1 MKLASIITIGGVAQC
16 SAIPARFRTSQRRN
30 SDASL
35 TEEIRT
41 SISDFGETD
50 SLVDASEFNLADL
63 DNDVF
68 GPEDGA
74 ELNSADDLVLP
85 GFKKEEIDAVLDD
98 YFEGLTDEELD
109 DRIENADLEKLFAEI
124 GESVAAA
131 EGTWLDDLGAALDQD
146 NDDAIEKLL
155 DEITD
160 DEIDELL
167 AVIEDAL
174 SVAGINTAENPAENS
189 AEIQEDSQQDST
201 EFEFNDGVFEMEV
214 NPRFASSQV

>member
-68 GPEDGA
+68 GPEDGT
-74 ELNSADDLVLP
+74 ELNSADDFIP
-85 GFKKEEIDAVLDD
+85 GLKMEDIDSLLD
-98 YFEGLTDEELD
+98 FEGLTEEELD

-174 SVAGINTAENPAENS
+174 SVAGINTAENS
-189 AEIQEDSQQDST
+189 AETQQDST
-201 EFEFNDGVFEMEV
+201 EFEFNDGVFEMDV

>member
-16 SAIPARFRTSQRRN
+16 SAIPARFRSSQRRN

-74 ELNSADDLVLP
+74 ELNDELVP
-85 GFKKEEIDAVLDD
+85 GLRNEDIDSFLDID
-98 YFEGLTDEELD
+98 GLTEEELD

-174 SVAGINTAENPAENS
+174 SVAGINTAENS
-189 AEIQEDSQQDST
+189 AETLEDSQQDST
-201 EFEFNDGVFEMEV
+201 EFEFNDGVFEMDV

>member
-41 SISDFGETD
+41 SISDFAETD
-50 SLVDASEFNLADL
+50 SLADASEFNLADL
-63 DNDVF
+63 ENDVF
-68 GPEDGA
+68 GPEDGSDDIFEA
-74 ELNSADDLVLP
+74 LQDDDLLS
-85 GFKKEEIDAVLDD
+85 DLDN
-98 YFEGLTDEELD
+98 LTQEELD
-109 DRIENADLEKLFAEI
+109 ARIENADLEKLFAEI

-174 SVAGINTAENPAENS
+174 SVAGISTEISQEESEINDES
-189 AEIQEDSQQDST
+189 AEIETSV
-201 EFEFNDGVFEMEV
+201 EFNDGVFEMDI

>member
-41 SISDFGETD
+41 SISDFAETD
-50 SLVDASEFNLADL
+50 SLADASEFNLADL
-63 DNDVF
+63 ENDVF
-68 GPEDGA
+68 GPEDGSDDIFEA
-74 ELNSADDLVLP
+74 LQDDDLLS
-85 GFKKEEIDAVLDD
+85 DLDN
-98 YFEGLTDEELD
+98 LTQEELD
-109 DRIENADLEKLFAEI
+109 ARIENADLEKLFAEI

-174 SVAGINTAENPAENS
+174 SVAGISTEISQEESEFNDES
-189 AEIQEDSQQDST
+189 AEIET
-201 EFEFNDGVFEMEV
+201 NVEFNDGVFEMDI

>member
-50 SLVDASEFNLADL
+50 SLVDGSEFNLADL

-74 ELNSADDLVLP
+74 ELNSAEDVIP
-85 GFKKEEIDAVLDD
+85 GLKMEDIDSLLD
-98 YFEGLTDEELD
+98 FEGLTEEELD

-174 SVAGINTAENPAENS
+174 SVAGINTAENS
-189 AEIQEDSQQDST
+189 AETQQDPT
-201 EFEFNDGVFEMEV
+201 EFEFNDGVFEMDV

>member
-50 SLVDASEFNLADL
+50 SLVDGSEFNLADL

-74 ELNSADDLVLP
+74 ELNSADDVIP
-85 GFKKEEIDAVLDD
+85 GFKMEDIDSLLD
-98 YFEGLTDEELD
+98 FEGLTEEELD

-174 SVAGINTAENPAENS
+174 SVAGINTAENS
-189 AEIQEDSQQDST
+189 AETQQDST
-201 EFEFNDGVFEMEV
+201 EFEFNDGVFEMDV

>member
-41 SISDFGETD
+41 SISDFAETD
-50 SLVDASEFNLADL
+50 SLADASEFNLADL
-63 DNDVF
+63 ENDVF
-68 GPEDGA
+68 GPEDGSDDIFEA
-74 ELNSADDLVLP
+74 LQDDDLLS
-85 GFKKEEIDAVLDD
+85 DLDN
-98 YFEGLTDEELD
+98 LTQEELD
-109 DRIENADLEKLFAEI
+109 ARIENADLEKLFAEI

-174 SVAGINTAENPAENS
+174 SVAGISTEISQEESEFNDES
-189 AEIQEDSQQDST
+189 AEIETSV
-201 EFEFNDGVFEMEV
+201 EYNDGVFEMDI

>member
-41 SISDFGETD
+41 SISDFAETD
-50 SLVDASEFNLADL
+50 SLADASEFNLADL
-63 DNDVF
+63 ENDVF
-68 GPEDGA
+68 GPEDGSDDIFEA
-74 ELNSADDLVLP
+74 LQDDDLLS
-85 GFKKEEIDAVLDD
+85 DLDN
-98 YFEGLTDEELD
+98 LTQEELD
-109 DRIENADLEKLFAEI
+109 ARIENADLEKLFAEI

-174 SVAGINTAENPAENS
+174 SVAGISTEISQEESEFNDES
-189 AEIQEDSQQDST
+189 AEIETSVD
-201 EFEFNDGVFEMEV
+201 FNDGVFEMDI

>member
-74 ELNSADDLVLP
+74 EDV
-85 GFKKEEIDAVLDD
+85 
-98 YFEGLTDEELD
+98 FEGLQGDELDDLLVADLDNMTQEELD
-109 DRIENADLEKLFAEI
+109 ARIENADLEKLFAEI

-174 SVAGINTAENPAENS
+174 SVAGINTAENSAENS
-189 AEIQEDSQQDST
+189 QQDNSA
-201 EFEFNDGVFEMEV
+201 EFEFNDGVFEMEI

>member
-74 ELNSADDLVLP
+74 EGV
-85 GFKKEEIDAVLDD
+85 
-98 YFEGLTDEELD
+98 FEGLQGDELDDLLVADLDNMTQEELD
-109 DRIENADLEKLFAEI
+109 ARIENADLEKLFAEI

-174 SVAGINTAENPAENS
+174 SVAGINTAENSAENS
-189 AEIQEDSQQDST
+189 QQDNSA
-201 EFEFNDGVFEMEV
+201 EFEFNDGVFEMEI

>member
-1 MKLASIITIGGVAQC
+1 MEILITNNNMRLLIFVLITISFLDIDG
-16 SAIPARFRTSQRRN
+16 
-30 SDASL
+30 L
-35 TEEIRT
+35 TE
-41 SISDFGETD
+41 
-50 SLVDASEFNLADL
+50 
-63 DNDVF
+63 
-68 GPEDGA
+68 
-74 ELNSADDLVLP
+74 
-85 GFKKEEIDAVLDD
+85 
-98 YFEGLTDEELD
+98 EELD

-189 AEIQEDSQQDST
+189 AEIQEDSQQD
-201 EFEFNDGVFEMEV
+201 
-214 NPRFASSQV
+214 

>member
-41 SISDFGETD
+41 SISDFAETD
-50 SLVDASEFNLADL
+50 SLADASEFNLADL
-63 DNDVF
+63 ENDVF
-68 GPEDGA
+68 GPEDGSDDIFEA
-74 ELNSADDLVLP
+74 LQDDDLLS
-85 GFKKEEIDAVLDD
+85 DLDN
-98 YFEGLTDEELD
+98 LTQEELD
-109 DRIENADLEKLFAEI
+109 ARIENADLEKLFAEI

-174 SVAGINTAENPAENS
+174 SVAGISTEISQEESEFNDES
-189 AEIQEDSQQDST
+189 AEIETSV
-201 EFEFNDGVFEMEV
+201 EFNDGVFQMDI

>member
-1 MKLASIITIGGVAQC
+1 VIIDANFI
-16 SAIPARFRTSQRRN
+16 FDLFYLLQR
-30 SDASL
+30 S
-35 TEEIRT
+35 
-41 SISDFGETD
+41 D

-68 GPEDGA
+68 GAEDGA
-74 ELNSADDLVLP
+74 EDV
-85 GFKKEEIDAVLDD
+85 
-98 YFEGLTDEELD
+98 FEGLQGDDIDELLVADLDNLTQEELD
-109 DRIENADLEKLFAEI
+109 ARIENADLEKLFAEI

-174 SVAGINTAENPAENS
+174 SVAGINTAENSAENS
-189 AEIQEDSQQDST
+189 QQDT
-201 EFEFNDGVFEMEV
+201 AEFEFNDGVFEMEV

>member
-41 SISDFGETD
+41 SISDFAETD
-50 SLVDASEFNLADL
+50 SLADASEFNLADL
-63 DNDVF
+63 ENDVF
-68 GPEDGA
+68 GPEDGSDDIFEA
-74 ELNSADDLVLP
+74 LQDDDLLS
-85 GFKKEEIDAVLDD
+85 DLDN
-98 YFEGLTDEELD
+98 LTQEELD
-109 DRIENADLEKLFAEI
+109 ARIENADLEKLFAEI

-174 SVAGINTAENPAENS
+174 SVAGISTEISQEESEFNDES
-189 AEIQEDSQQDST
+189 AEIETSV
-201 EFEFNDGVFEMEV
+201 ELNDGVFEMDI

>member
-41 SISDFGETD
+41 SISDFAETD
-50 SLVDASEFNLADL
+50 SLADASEFNLADL
-63 DNDVF
+63 ENDVF
-68 GPEDGA
+68 GPEDGSDDIFEA
-74 ELNSADDLVLP
+74 LQDDDLLS
-85 GFKKEEIDAVLDD
+85 DLDN
-98 YFEGLTDEELD
+98 LTQEELD
-109 DRIENADLEKLFAEI
+109 ARIENADLEKLFAEI

-174 SVAGINTAENPAENS
+174 SVAGISTEISQEESEINDES
-189 AEIQEDSQQDST
+189 AEIETSVD
-201 EFEFNDGVFEMEV
+201 FNDGVFEMDI

>member
-68 GPEDGA
+68 GPEDGT
-74 ELNSADDLVLP
+74 ELNGDVIP
-85 GFKKEEIDAVLDD
+85 GLKMEDIDSLLD
-98 YFEGLTDEELD
+98 FEGLTEEELD

-174 SVAGINTAENPAENS
+174 SVAGINTAENS
-189 AEIQEDSQQDST
+189 AETQQDST
-201 EFEFNDGVFEMEV
+201 EFEFNDGVFEMDV

>member
-74 ELNSADDLVLP
+74 ELNSAEDVIP
-85 GFKKEEIDAVLDD
+85 GLKMEDIDSLLD
-98 YFEGLTDEELD
+98 FEGLTEEELD

-174 SVAGINTAENPAENS
+174 SVAGINTAENS
-189 AEIQEDSQQDST
+189 AETQQDST
-201 EFEFNDGVFEMEV
+201 EFEFNDGVFEMDV

>member
-41 SISDFGETD
+41 SISDFAETD
-50 SLVDASEFNLADL
+50 SLADASEFNLADL
-63 DNDVF
+63 ENDVF
-68 GPEDGA
+68 GPEDGSDDIFEA
-74 ELNSADDLVLP
+74 LQDDDLLS
-85 GFKKEEIDAVLDD
+85 DLDN
-98 YFEGLTDEELD
+98 LTQEELD
-109 DRIENADLEKLFAEI
+109 ARIENADLEKLFAEI

-174 SVAGINTAENPAENS
+174 SVAGISTEISQEESEFNDES
-189 AEIQEDSQQDST
+189 AEIETSV
-201 EFEFNDGVFEMEV
+201 EFNDGVFEMDI

>member
-74 ELNSADDLVLP
+74 ELNSADDVIP
-85 GFKKEEIDAVLDD
+85 GLKMEDIDSLLD
-98 YFEGLTDEELD
+98 FEGLTEEELD

-174 SVAGINTAENPAENS
+174 SVAGINTAENS
-189 AEIQEDSQQDST
+189 AETQQDST
-201 EFEFNDGVFEMEV
+201 EFEFNDGVFEMDV

>member
-16 SAIPARFRTSQRRN
+16 SAIPARFRSSQRRN

-68 GPEDGA
+68 GAEDGA
-74 ELNSADDLVLP
+74 EDV
-85 GFKKEEIDAVLDD
+85 
-98 YFEGLTDEELD
+98 FEGLQGDDIDELLVADLDNLTQEELD
-109 DRIENADLEKLFAEI
+109 ARIENADLEKLFAEI

-174 SVAGINTAENPAENS
+174 SVAGINTAENSAENS
-189 AEIQEDSQQDST
+189 QQDT
-201 EFEFNDGVFEMEV
+201 AEFEFNDGVFEMEV